1 MKKRSILLSMALV
14 TGIAIAMPLQAVADR
29 SPKRGISQNG
39 FSYPE
44 EIAALTPGVC
54 WHYNWAI
61 VPTATNLSYEGPGT
75 DMEFC
80 PMAWGGNFDEAKL
93 RTYLTEHPGVK
104 YLLGFNEPNFVAQA
118 NMTPAEAAA
127 VWPRLEAIA
136 EEFDLG
142 LVGPAVNYSP
152 DAPYNDPTTWYDEF
166 FQIYPD
172 ARVDYIALHCYM
184 INSTS
189 MMSFIDSF
197 AERYGRKIWLTEFCA
212 WDGLTTEEASA
223 RKIQRDEMV
232 RKVEALE
239 LSDNV
244 FRYAW
249 FMAKGADTYPY
260 YALLKYKNVSQ
271 GIEAGTLTDLGTVY
285 VNMPLFDLTYY
296 HIPDL
301 EFAAMDYVSS
311 SLTSANVSTDP
322 VSPYPLQVEGFSNVR
337 KLDYLIDVPAAGEY
351 RIEARVSTSGI
362 PVSAYIDETLVGQST
377 WEATGEQ
384 GVWDVRYI
392 TVNLP
397 AGKQRLQLKGTKVAS
412 YCDMSTL
419 AFRSTAGV
427 DAMRFDNTSLRCARR
442 GDVLYLSGC
451 GDLVRCEIYD
461 LGGSCL
467 QVTECSANSIRMNGL
482 AGGFYLVRAYTTDGY
497 CYSCKLCW

>member
-1 MKKRSILLSMALV
+1 MKQSILSLTLV
-14 TGIAIAMPLQAVADR
+14 VGIALAMPLQAVAER

-61 VPTATNLSYEGPGT
+61 VPTATNMPYEGPGT

-80 PMAWGGNFDEAKL
+80 PMAWGSNFDETKL
-93 RTYLTEHPGVK
+93 RAYLTEHPGVK
-104 YLLGFNEPNFVAQA
+104 YLLGFNEPNFKAQA
-118 NMTPAEAAA
+118 NMTPAEAVAL
-127 VWPRLEAIA
+127 WPRLEAIA
-136 EEFDLG
+136 EEFGLG

-152 DAPYNDPTTWYDEF
+152 DAPYTDPKTWYDEF
-166 FQIYPD
+166 FQLYPD

-184 INSTS
+184 VNSTA

-212 WDGLTTEEASA
+212 WDGLTKDEASA

-232 RKVEALE
+232 HKIEALE

-271 GIEAGTLTDLGTVY
+271 GIPAGTLTDLGKVY
-285 VNMPLFDLTYY
+285 VNMPLFDTTYY
-296 HIPDL
+296 HVPEV
-301 EFAAMDYVSS
+301 EFAATDYISS
-311 SLTSANVSTDP
+311 YLIGVNVSTDP
-322 VSPYPLQVEGFSNVR
+322 LSSYPLQVEGFSNVR
-337 KLDYLIDVPAAGEY
+337 KLDYLLDVPVAGEY
-351 RIEARVSTSGI
+351 RIEARVSTVGI
-362 PVSAYIDETLVGQST
+362 PVSAYIDGELVGQAV

-397 AGKQRLQLKGTKVAS
+397 AGKHRLQLKGTKVAR
-412 YCDMSTL
+412 YCDLSTL

-427 DAMRFDNTSLRCARR
+427 EAATLDKATLRCERR
-442 GDVLYLSGC
+442 GNVLYLSGC
-451 GDLVRCEIYD
+451 GVLSRCELYG
-461 LGGSCL
+461 LGGACL
-467 QVTECSANSIRMNGL
+467 KAVPCSGNSVRMDGV
-482 AGGFYLVRAYTTDGY
+482 AAGFYLLRAYAADGQV
-497 CYSCKLCW
+497 YSCKLCW